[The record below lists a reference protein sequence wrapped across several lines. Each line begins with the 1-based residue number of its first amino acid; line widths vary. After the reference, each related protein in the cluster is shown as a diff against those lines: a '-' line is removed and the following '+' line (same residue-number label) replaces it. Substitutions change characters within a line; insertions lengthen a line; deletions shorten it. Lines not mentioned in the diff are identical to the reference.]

1 MKRAEIWLTR
11 AAEGV
16 VATMFAAVFVVFVIK
31 IAMRYL
37 AGDALAWADEVSVV
51 LFIWIIFVANA
62 LLVADRRQISFDL
75 LYRHVPPA
83 AQRVIGVVR
92 AFLVAGLLLAALPG
106 ALGYIAFLWRERTPV
121 LLWRLDHVY
130 ACFGL
135 FMIAVILRLVLQVRR
150 LLGRA
155 WRAAL

>member
-1 MKRAEIWLTR
+1 MRRAELWLKR
-11 AAEGV
+11 GVEAV
-16 VATMFAAVFVVFVIK
+16 VAAMFAAVFVVFVYK
-31 IAMRYL
+31 IVMRYA
-37 AGDALAWADEVSVV
+37 AGDAVAWADEVSVV

-62 LLVADRRQISFDL
+62 LLVEDRRQISFDL
-75 LYRHVPPA
+75 VYRHVPAPV
-83 AQRVIGVVR
+83 QRGIGIAR
-92 AFLVAGLLLAALPG
+92 ALLVGGLLVAALPG

-135 FMIAVILRLVLQVRR
+135 FMIAVILRLSLQVIR
-150 LLGRA
+150 LLRRH

>member
-1 MKRAEIWLTR
+1 VAVERGALVYALQLEEKVAVTR
-11 AAEGV
+11 EWGFPNASDLNV
-16 VATMFAAVFVVFVIK
+16 TTDSPWN
-31 IAMRYL
+31 Y
-37 AGDALAWADEVSVV
+37 
-51 LFIWIIFVANA
+51 A